1 MFEILEPV
9 WNWSILGVILIVL
22 EMLLGT
28 FYLLS
33 FGLACFVVA
42 IITVTTNISI
52 NSQLIL
58 Y

>member
-42 IITVTTNISI
+42 IITVTTN
-52 NSQLIL
+52 NSNN
-58 Y
+58 

>member
-1 MFEILEPV
+1 MEKAYMFEILEPV

-42 IITVTTNISI
+42 IITVTTN
-52 NSQLIL
+52 NSNN
-58 Y
+58 